1 MERRLPFSYPVPDFL
16 LTLLGLCLF
25 LFDVALDLHL
35 IASLCLESA
44 YRLVTVVVA
53 LLLFSSVLVHIFS
66 WLWYSYEDPDPET
79 RIEHFLRRYHLLGA
93 FHFFQLGVFI
103 RYAAVME
110 ISGRS
115 FREKCDWLEG
125 LAVYHTHDL
134 SMLRLFETFLE
145 SAPQLVLMIYIIIH
159 KGELGLLSFFKAG
172 GSAASIAW
180 SVAMYHRSLRSF
192 LPDKDK
198 QGWGSSVVYFLWNLL
213 LIAPRMAALALFA
226 SSFPCYVAAHFL
238 LLWVALFLWAWLQRT
253 DFMDSVCGELLY
265 RAVVGIIW
273 YFSWFNVAKG
283 DTFMRSAIHHAFIM
297 VDSGLLLWLWWE
309 RQDSVDKPL
318 VEPCVVFSVI
328 ASSFVLGLLLKITY
342 YKCFHPKNPRLQ
354 TVSVFLTEAQSRE
367 GDTVDSRDSPVVM
380 DRSIGKQMPPVRA
393 NKRMR
398 NLAANFYSPSQERS
412 EIPLHTLNIQ
422 QLSFSS
428 LLEAIVVH
436 NTRGH
441 RDTATTH
448 EHVPPGFSS
457 VSVQA
462 GGRAEG
468 PPPPWLRVRIS
479 GRRHGDGVR
488 TVPFPRGMKM
498 EMVEGEAA
506 VG

>member
-53 LLLFSSVLVHIFS
+53 LLLSSSVLVHIFS
-66 WLWYSYEDPDPET
+66 WLWYSYENPDPDPET

-93 FHFFQLGVFI
+93 FHFFQLGVFV
-103 RYAAVME
+103 RYATVME

-115 FREKCDWLEG
+115 FREKRDWLEG

-145 SAPQLVLMIYIIIH
+145 SAPQLVLMIYIIVH
-159 KGELGLLSFFKAG
+159 NGELGLLSLVKAS

-198 QGWGSSVVYFLWNLL
+198 QDWGSSVVYFLWNLL
-213 LIAPRMAALALFA
+213 LITPRMAALALFA
-226 SSFPCYVAAHFL
+226 SSFPCYVVAHFL
-238 LLWVALFLWAWLQRT
+238 FLWVPLFLWAWLQRT
-253 DFMDSVCGELLY
+253 DFMDSVCGEFLY

-283 DTFMRSAIHHAFIM
+283 HTFMRSTIHHAFIV
-297 VDSGLLLWLWWE
+297 VDSGLLLWLWWQ

-318 VEPCVVFSVI
+318 VVFSVI

-354 TVSVFLTEAQSRE
+354 TGLLTEAQSRE
-367 GDTVDSRDSPVVM
+367 GDTVDSPDSPAVM
-380 DRSIGKQMPPVRA
+380 DRSIGGREAPVRA

-398 NLAANFYSPSQERS
+398 NLATNFYSPSQERS
-412 EIPLHTLNIQ
+412 EIPT
-422 QLSFSS
+422 
-428 LLEAIVVH
+428 V
-436 NTRGH
+436 
-441 RDTATTH
+441 
-448 EHVPPGFSS
+448 
-457 VSVQA
+457 
-462 GGRAEG
+462 RA
-468 PPPPWLRVRIS
+468 
-479 GRRHGDGVR
+479 
-488 TVPFPRGMKM
+488 
-498 EMVEGEAA
+498 
-506 VG
+506 